1 MLFIAC
7 YNLGV
12 GQTALYPDV
21 LISGG
26 TTGNSIGEANTS
38 RNIAINNEGEIY
50 IAYSGPSGIRV
61 AKSSNRGQSF
71 SPSVLVANAIGET
84 EIAVNERGDVFVAWT
99 QGVSILFSKSIDGG
113 NTFSTPVNIG
123 RGEGDALHMTTY
135 ENMVYI
141 IDRFGSIV
149 HANENYGE
157 GTFRS
162 ANFDGYVYADV
173 RTDRKGVVYV
183 PADNPTLFLFKSLD
197 SGVTYQ
203 PVPFQNIPQI
213 YFSSYTLSQ
222 GPCGDFIFVGG
233 GGETNDIGY
242 KIDVNTGENFQVSLG
257 VNSGRETG
265 RTLVADDRGTLIDGY
280 RNANGELLFNV
291 SYDQGENFGPS
302 VLVAQGTSHNLEIN
316 HTYNDVVAVYSRG
329 GQIFAS
335 VYDNILKGITI
346 ESSINQPLCSGASFD
361 VSYTLLGRFLDNTT
375 FSVYLS
381 DSNGS
386 FDNGT
391 LLSTVSSNTSGTI
404 SVTIPPDLQSSDL
417 YKLKLESTENCTESN
432 LIDISISKPE
442 IELEDTY
449 LICDREPSISLS
461 LNPDFLSWEWMYE
474 DGTIVSNTFE
484 AAVSE
489 IGVYSVTVTSD
500 VGGVICENTFD
511 FRLERSQPP
520 EISDVII
527 NELSD
532 ANSIE
537 IIPSEPDALEY
548 SLDGVNYQS
557 SNVFRNLPGGEYTVY
572 YRDAKGCGE
581 GTTSVILLD
590 YPKFFTPNGD
600 GVNDRWQIKGLQK
613 FPGAM
618 IYIYDRYGKFLKQIS
633 ANSLGWDG
641 TFNGAQL
648 TMSDYW
654 FVANLNEERQIMG
667 HFTLKR

>member
-7 YNLGV
+7 YNLSTA
-12 GQTALYPDV
+12 QTALYPDV
-21 LISGG
+21 LVSGG
-26 TTGNSIGEANTS
+26 ATGNSIGEANTS
-38 RNIAINNEGEIY
+38 RNIAINKDGEIY

-71 SPSVLVANAIGET
+71 SPSVLVASAIGET
-84 EIAVNERGDVFVAWT
+84 EIAVNERGDVFVAWL
-99 QGVSILFSKSIDGG
+99 QGTFIRFSRSIDGG
-113 NTFSTPVNIG
+113 ATFSAPVNIG
-123 RGEGDALHMTTY
+123 NGAGDAVHMTTY
-135 ENMVYI
+135 KNMVYI

-149 HANENYGE
+149 HANDNYGE
-157 GTFRS
+157 GSFRS
-162 ANFDGYVYADV
+162 RNFDGYVYADV
-173 RTDRKGVVYV
+173 RTDRNGVVYV

-197 SGVTYQ
+197 SGETYQ
-203 PVPFQNIPQI
+203 PVRFQSVPKVF
-213 YFSSYTLSQ
+213 FSSYALSQ

-233 GGETNDIGY
+233 GGETNNVGY
-242 KIDVNTGENFQVSLG
+242 KIDVNTGESQGLTLG
-257 VNSGRETG
+257 LNSGRETG

-316 HTYNDVVAVYSRG
+316 HTYNDVVVVYSKK

-346 ESSINQPLCSGASFD
+346 DAQINQPLCSGASFNL
-361 VSYTLLGRFLDNTT
+361 SYTLLGQFVDNTT

-381 DSNGS
+381 DSEGS
-386 FDNGT
+386 FDNAT

-432 LIDISISKPE
+432 LIDIAVSKPE

-449 LICDREPSISLS
+449 LICDAKPSILLS
-461 LNPDFLSWEWMYE
+461 LNPNFLSWEWRYE
-474 DGTIVSNTFE
+474 DGTVLSNTFE
-484 AAVSE
+484 ASVSQ
-489 IGVYSVTVTSD
+489 IGGYSVSVTSD
-500 VGGVICENTFD
+500 VGGVVCENTFN

-537 IIPSEPDALEY
+537 IIPSEPDTLEY
-548 SLDGVNYQS
+548 SLDGINYQG
-557 SNVFRNLPGGEYTVY
+557 SNIFNNLVGGEYTVY
-572 YRDAKGCGE
+572 YRDKKGCGE
-581 GTTSVILLD
+581 GTTNVILLD

-600 GVNDRWQIKGLQK
+600 GINDRWQIKGLQR
-613 FPGAM
+613 FPEA
-618 IYIYDRYGKFLKQIS
+618 IIFIYDRYGKLLKQIS

-641 TFNGAQL
+641 TFNGARL
-648 TMSDYW
+648 TTSDYW